1 MVKLSNNELSEICN
15 HLGQSKIINIQK
27 IFGGCINHTWRL
39 DFANSRFFLKKNE
52 RDQKLL
58 KFEQYC
64 LNDLRKYSNSQNIII
79 PEVIDYFEY
88 EHNEYLL
95 MEWLDLNNVS
105 QKKLGVGIAE
115 IHLNSNKK
123 KPNKPDT
130 LNYLGFTHRK
140 VGDFEN
146 AEIYYSM
153 GLELDPKHVGI
164 NEYMGE
170 LFVVT
175 NRLDKAKER
184 LAVLKDCNCKEYK
197 ELKLVIEGKKESKY

>member
-1 MVKLSNNELSEICN
+1 MMYKKILIVLLFVLITNPVFSAGSSGGSSGGDAKPVTQYEIA
-15 HLGQSKIINIQK
+15 LKMINK
-27 IFGGCINHTWRL
+27 AKKFE
-39 DFANSRFFLKKNE
+39 KKNKT
-52 RDQKLL
+52 DKAQKHYKKAIGYLL
-58 KFEQYC
+58 K
-64 LNDLRKYSNSQNIII
+64 
-79 PEVIDYFEY
+79 
-88 EHNEYLL
+88 H
-95 MEWLDLNNVS
+95 
-105 QKKLGVGIAE
+105 
-115 IHLNSNKK
+115 NKK
-123 KPNKPDT
+123 FPADTDT

-140 VGDFEN
+140 VGDYEN

>member
-1 MVKLSNNELSEICN
+1 MMYKKILIALLFVLITSPVFSAGSSGGSSSGDAKPVTQYEIA
-15 HLGQSKIINIQK
+15 LKMINK
-27 IFGGCINHTWRL
+27 AKKFE
-39 DFANSRFFLKKNE
+39 KKNKT
-52 RDQKLL
+52 DKAQKHYKKAIGHLL
-58 KFEQYC
+58 K
-64 LNDLRKYSNSQNIII
+64 
-79 PEVIDYFEY
+79 
-88 EHNEYLL
+88 H
-95 MEWLDLNNVS
+95 
-105 QKKLGVGIAE
+105 
-115 IHLNSNKK
+115 NKK
-123 KPNKPDT
+123 FPADADT

-140 VGDFEN
+140 VGDYEN

-184 LAVLKDCNCKEYK
+184 LAVLEDCNCKEYK

>member
-1 MVKLSNNELSEICN
+1 MMYKKFLSVLLFVFITSAAFSAGSSGGDGGGGEAKPVSQYEIAVKM
-15 HLGQSKIINIQK
+15 INK
-27 IFGGCINHTWRL
+27 AKKFE
-39 DFANSRFFLKKNE
+39 KKNKS
-52 RDQKLL
+52 DKAQKHYKKAIGYLL
-58 KFEQYC
+58 K
-64 LNDLRKYSNSQNIII
+64 
-79 PEVIDYFEY
+79 
-88 EHNEYLL
+88 H
-95 MEWLDLNNVS
+95 
-105 QKKLGVGIAE
+105 
-115 IHLNSNKK
+115 NKK
-123 KPNKPDT
+123 FPADPNT

-140 VGDFEN
+140 VGDYNN

-197 ELKLVIEGKKESKY
+197 DLKLVIEGKKESKY

>member
-1 MVKLSNNELSEICN
+1 MFKKFLTILLFILIASPAFSA
-15 HLGQSKIINIQK
+15 GSS
-27 IFGGCINHTWRL
+27 GGSSGGGEEKPITQYQVAEKMIKKAKK
-39 DFANSRFFLKKNE
+39 FEKKNKM
-52 RDQKLL
+52 DKAQKHY
-58 KFEQYC
+58 K
-64 LNDLRKYSNSQNIII
+64 KAIG
-79 PEVIDYFEY
+79 
-88 EHNEYLL
+88 YLL
-95 MEWLDLNNVS
+95 N
-105 QKKLGVGIAE
+105 
-115 IHLNSNKK
+115 HNKK
-123 KPNKPDT
+123 FPSDPNT

-140 VGDFEN
+140 VGDYEN

>member
-1 MVKLSNNELSEICN
+1 MMYK
-15 HLGQSKIINIQK
+15 KILIVLLFVLITSPVFSAGSSGGSSGGGEAKPVSQYQIGEKMINK
-27 IFGGCINHTWRL
+27 AKKFE
-39 DFANSRFFLKKNE
+39 KKNKT
-52 RDQKLL
+52 DKAQKHYKKAIGYLL
-58 KFEQYC
+58 K
-64 LNDLRKYSNSQNIII
+64 
-79 PEVIDYFEY
+79 
-88 EHNEYLL
+88 H
-95 MEWLDLNNVS
+95 
-105 QKKLGVGIAE
+105 
-115 IHLNSNKK
+115 NKK
-123 KPNKPDT
+123 FPADPDT

-140 VGDFEN
+140 VGDYEN

-153 GLELDPKHVGI
+153 GLALDPKHVGI

>member
-1 MVKLSNNELSEICN
+1 MMYKKLLTVLLFVLITSPVFSAGSSGGSGSGGETKPVSQYEIAVKM
-15 HLGQSKIINIQK
+15 INK
-27 IFGGCINHTWRL
+27 AKKFE
-39 DFANSRFFLKKNE
+39 KKNKT
-52 RDQKLL
+52 DKAQKHY
-58 KFEQYC
+58 K
-64 LNDLRKYSNSQNIII
+64 KAI
-79 PEVIDYFEY
+79 
-88 EHNEYLL
+88 EYLL
-95 MEWLDLNNVS
+95 
-105 QKKLGVGIAE
+105 K
-115 IHLNSNKK
+115 HNKK
-123 KPNKPDT
+123 FPADPNT

-140 VGDFEN
+140 VGDYEN

-197 ELKLVIEGKKESKY
+197 DLKLVIEGKKESKY

>member
-1 MVKLSNNELSEICN
+1 M
-15 HLGQSKIINIQK
+15 
-27 IFGGCINHTWRL
+27 
-39 DFANSRFFLKKNE
+39 LKKFFIVLLFVLTTFSAYSAGGGGTGGGDKEKPVSQYEIAVKMIKKAKKFEKKNKI
-52 RDQKLL
+52 DKAQKQYKKAIGYLL
-58 KFEQYC
+58 K
-64 LNDLRKYSNSQNIII
+64 
-79 PEVIDYFEY
+79 
-88 EHNEYLL
+88 H
-95 MEWLDLNNVS
+95 
-105 QKKLGVGIAE
+105 
-115 IHLNSNKK
+115 NKK
-123 KPNKPDT
+123 FPADPDT

-140 VGDFEN
+140 VGDYEN

-153 GLELDPKHVGI
+153 GLELSPKHVGI

>member
-1 MVKLSNNELSEICN
+1 MFIKFITVLLFVLITSPAFSA
-15 HLGQSKIINIQK
+15 GSS
-27 IFGGCINHTWRL
+27 GGTGSG
-39 DFANSRFFLKKNE
+39 DGGKKNLE
-52 RDQKLL
+52 QGEAVSQYQIAEKMIKKAK
-58 KFEQYC
+58 KFEKKNKTVKAQKHY
-64 LNDLRKYSNSQNIII
+64 KKAIG
-79 PEVIDYFEY
+79 
-88 EHNEYLL
+88 YLI
-95 MEWLDLNNVS
+95 
-105 QKKLGVGIAE
+105 K
-115 IHLNSNKK
+115 HNKK
-123 KPNKPDT
+123 FPADPDT

-140 VGDFEN
+140 VGDYEN

-153 GLELDPKHVGI
+153 GLALDPKHVGI

>member
-1 MVKLSNNELSEICN
+1 MYKKSLIVLLFVLITSYSYSAGGGGGEEDKTKPVSQYDIAVKMIEKAKKLE
-15 HLGQSKIINIQK
+15 
-27 IFGGCINHTWRL
+27 
-39 DFANSRFFLKKNE
+39 KKNKI
-52 RDQKLL
+52 DKAQKRYKKAIGYLL
-58 KFEQYC
+58 K
-64 LNDLRKYSNSQNIII
+64 
-79 PEVIDYFEY
+79 
-88 EHNEYLL
+88 H
-95 MEWLDLNNVS
+95 
-105 QKKLGVGIAE
+105 
-115 IHLNSNKK
+115 NKK
-123 KPNKPDT
+123 FPADPNT

-140 VGDFEN
+140 VGDYEN
-146 AEIYYSM
+146 AEIYYSL